1 MCLSL
6 QNQQMT
12 GSHLN
17 PRVYLRTCALQNYM
31 LLVLMHVKLERTEMS
46 QYNTL
51 QGWVRKLSFK
61 NLYILSKPGR
71 LVFSEQGKIE
81 FSQFLSLYGK
91 DKILS

>member
-1 MCLSL
+1 MPKLTEPTNDRVTFEPTSLS
-6 QNQQMT
+6 Q
-12 GSHLN
+12 HLC
-17 PRVYLRTCALQNYM
+17 PSNYM

-71 LVFSEQGKIE
+71 LVFSEQGKID
-81 FSQFLSLYGK
+81 SHNS
-91 DKILS
+91 